1 MIRVYAF
8 AAFLGWVGL
17 ALLLAGVPG
26 LQQPSLADRLR
37 PYSPTDRRNRQRIL
51 ASRSFREVIGP
62 LASLIGGALA
72 KSFGVHEDL
81 RMRLERIHSKDD
93 ATSFRVRQAACALAA
108 LFIALMI
115 SLVVSIPPVFAIAS
129 IWAAPLLGFLLVE
142 QHLADRSSAW
152 QRRIKLELPV
162 AAEQLAMLL
171 SAGFSLG
178 AALNRLAERSTGAF
192 GQDIRRLLLRLRQ
205 GVNDKDALNEWAEIA
220 KVPAVERLVSIL
232 RLHGEASDLGRLVSD
247 EARASREE
255 AHRDLLESMERKAQ
269 QVWIPVTVAA
279 LVPGCIFLA
288 VPFVSALNF
297 FTQ

>member
-1 MIRVYAF
+1 MIRIYA
-8 AAFLGWVGL
+8 ASAVLGWIGL
-17 ALLLAGVPG
+17 ALLLAGIPG

-37 PYSPTDRRNRQRIL
+37 PYSPSERRNRQRIL
-51 ASRSFREVIGP
+51 AARSFREVIGP
-62 LASLIGGALA
+62 LASLVGGALA
-72 KSFGVHEDL
+72 KGFGVHEDL
-81 RMRLERIHSKDD
+81 RMRLERIHSNEDPT
-93 ATSFRVRQAACALAA
+93 AFRVRQATWALASLFVAVMVA
-108 LFIALMI
+108 LVAP
-115 SLVVSIPPVFAIAS
+115 IPPLFAVAL

-142 QHLADRSSAW
+142 QRLAERSVAW
-152 QRRIKLELPV
+152 QRRLKLELPV

-178 AALNRLAERSTGAF
+178 AAFNRMAERSTGAF
-192 GQDIRRLLLRLRQ
+192 GHDLQRLLLRLRQ
-205 GVNDKDALNEWAEIA
+205 GVNDKDALDEWAQIA

-279 LVPGCIFLA
+279 LLPGCIFLA
-288 VPFVSALNF
+288 VPFISALNF
-297 FTQ
+297 FSR